1 MPLVITIRK
10 LRKTKFITHTF
21 WRVHLGPQSE
31 VGESNDVGRLG
42 SGGDGCLGRWGS
54 RSGLLIL
61 FGWGWGPEVSQVP
74 LLIGNRKHEWLRARR
89 KKQVIK
95 RSVMKS
101 TSYQISLK
109 QRKGV
114 GPTGV
119 GGRG

>member
-1 MPLVITIRK
+1 M
-10 LRKTKFITHTF
+10 
-21 WRVHLGPQSE
+21 
-31 VGESNDVGRLG
+31 
-42 SGGDGCLGRWGS
+42 
-54 RSGLLIL
+54 LI
-61 FGWGWGPEVSQVP
+61 V
-74 LLIGNRKHEWLRARR
+74 NRKHEWLRARR